1 MTLFHQFK
9 WTRKA
14 CYLGYITQS
23 VCINFVPLL
32 FLTFE
37 HTFGITLG
45 QISLL
50 IGINFAVQ
58 LLSDMTV
65 AKIADWMGLRRA
77 AVTAQLIAVAGLVS
91 LAVLPFLLPNA
102 FVGLIIAVLLCGIGG
117 GCNEVLISPIIE
129 ACPGDGKAS
138 SMSLLH
144 SFYCWGQAGVI
155 LLSVGF
161 FALFGIERWPI
172 LSCLLGLIPFM
183 GALLFTAVPLAQPE
197 EEEGGTA
204 LRHLFRSR
212 AFFWCLLLIFA
223 AGAAEMI
230 MGQWASAF
238 AESGLGASKTVGDL
252 LGPCFF
258 AIMMGGARILYAK
271 IASKVSLVLT
281 VALSALLCILSYLM
295 AALVPIPLVALLSCG
310 LCGLSVGIFWPGTY
324 SLAAAR
330 LPLGGVPMFAL
341 LAIAGD
347 CGCLLGPSI
356 AGGIADRF
364 GGDIRFAFLL
374 STVLPCVIL
383 LCAARLWLLS
393 KKKNGKP

>member
-1 MTLFHQFK
+1 MSRFNQFK

-23 VCINFVPLL
+23 VCINFAPLL

-50 IGINFAVQ
+50 IGVNFAVQ

-65 AKIADWMGLRRA
+65 ARIARLIGLRQA
-77 AVTAQLIAVAGLVS
+77 AVSAQLIAAAGLVS
-91 LAVLPFLLPNA
+91 LAILPYALPSPFA
-102 FVGLIIAVLLCGIGG
+102 GLTIAVLLCGIGG

-129 ACPGDGKAS
+129 ACPGEEKAG

-161 FALFGIERWPI
+161 FALFGIEHWRV
-172 LSCLLGLIPFM
+172 LSCLLGLFPAV
-183 GALLFTAVPLAQPE
+183 GALLFLAVPLAQPA

-212 AFFWCLLLIFA
+212 AMLWCLLLIFS
-223 AGAAEMI
+223 AGAAEMV

-238 AESGLGASKTVGDL
+238 AESGLGVSKTVGDL

-258 AIMMGGARILYAK
+258 AVMMGSSRILYAK
-271 IASKVSLVLT
+271 LATRVSLLLT
-281 VALSALLCILSYLM
+281 VTLSAALCVISFLM
-295 AALVPIPLVALLSCG
+295 AALAPIPLVALLACG
-310 LCGLSVGIFWPGTY
+310 LCGLSVGVFWPGTY

-330 LPLGGVPMFAL
+330 LPRGGVPMFAV
-341 LAIAGD
+341 LAVAGD
-347 CGCLLGPSI
+347 LGCLLGPTA
-356 AGGIADRF
+356 AGAIADRM
-364 GGDIRFAFLL
+364 GGDIRFSFLL
-374 STVLPCVIL
+374 TALLPAVIV
-383 LCAARLWLLS
+383 LCAGRLWLLGR
-393 KKKNGKP
+393 KHEKQ

>member
-1 MTLFHQFK
+1 MTSLRHFY

-14 CYLGYITQS
+14 CYLGYVTQS

-32 FLTFE
+32 FLTFQ
-37 HTFGITLG
+37 HSFGLSLA

-50 IGINFAVQ
+50 IGANFAVQ

-65 AKIADWMGLRRA
+65 AKIARLMGLRRA
-77 AVTAQLIAVAGLVS
+77 AVAAQLVAVAGLVS
-91 LAVLPFLLPNA
+91 LAVLPFVLPP
-102 FVGLIIAVLLCGIGG
+102 FVGLTVAVVLCGIGG

-129 ACPGDGKAS
+129 ACPGDAKAG

-155 LLSVGF
+155 LLSIGF
-161 FALFGIERWPI
+161 FALFGIENWRV
-172 LSCLLGLIPFM
+172 LSCLLALIPFA

-204 LRHLFRSR
+204 VRHLFCSR
-212 AFFWCLLLIFA
+212 AFLWCMLLIFS
-223 AGAAEMI
+223 AGAAEMV

-238 AESGLGASKTVGDL
+238 AEMGLGVSKTLGDL

-258 AIMMGGARILYAK
+258 AVMMGTSRILYAK
-271 IASKVSLVLT
+271 LAPRVSLLLT
-281 VALSALLCILSYLM
+281 VTCSAVLCALSFLM
-295 AALVPIPLVALLSCG
+295 AALIPIPLVALLSCG
-310 LCGLSVGIFWPGTY
+310 LCGLSVGVFWPGTY
-324 SLAAAR
+324 SLAARR
-330 LPLGGVPMFAL
+330 LPRGGVPMFAF

-347 CGCLLGPSI
+347 TGCLLGPSA
-356 AGGIADRF
+356 AGAIADRF

-374 STVLPCVIL
+374 AAILPAVIL
-383 LCAARLWLLS
+383 LCALRLRTLS
-393 KKKNGKP
+393 KKQ